1 MKTYFQRMGRS
12 LMLPVATLPAAAILV
27 GIGHWLPENWAAA
40 QFLQAGGNAILTN
53 LALLFAVGLGL
64 GMSQDKDG
72 SAALAGVV
80 AFIVPTYVLAPAQ
93 VSTLLGITTAK
104 VDPAFAAISSN
115 VFIGIIAGLVAATMY
130 NRFHEVKLPMAISF
144 FSGKRL
150 VPIMAALTM
159 LVISLVLLFVWPPIY
174 QALVAFGKFIVGLG
188 AVGAGL
194 YGFFNR
200 LLIPTGLHQAL
211 NSVFWFNVAGINDIG
226 NFWASKGTRGI
237 TGMYMAGFFPV
248 MMFGLP
254 AGAYAIYRNARP
266 ERKKETASLMLAA
279 GFASFFT
286 GVTEPLEFSFMFVAW
301 PLYVI
306 HAVFTGLSLAFA
318 AAMHW
323 TAGFTFSGG
332 LVDFILSLKVPIA
345 NQPLMLLMQG
355 VVMAVIYYF
364 GFDFAIKKFN
374 LMTPGREAVATN
386 NATTVGVAIGDDDD
400 KYSLAAK
407 KIYAAIGGTDNIKV
421 VDNCTTRLRLQLNDT
436 AKIDQNAIKAA
447 GVAGLNVLDKT
458 NLQIVVGTEVQFV
471 ADALAKINQAK
482 VPLDQIESTAAPVAM
497 PVTGD
502 VTVGATET
510 LYSVANGQYVAI
522 EDVNDSTFAQKM
534 LGDGFAI
541 EPDSGE
547 IVAPVDAKVMS
558 VFPTKHAIGFKTA
571 AGLEI
576 LLHMGIDTVQLNGEP
591 FEVTVA
597 ADQEVKHGDIVAH
610 VDLDAIKAAGKQTTM
625 IVIITN
631 MAHVG
636 YLKVAPVTT
645 KLVTNT
651 AVAQV
656 TTK

>member
-159 LVISLVLLFVWPPIY
+159 LVISLILLFVWPPIY

-318 AAMHW
+318 AAMRW

-400 KYSLAAK
+400 KYSIAAK

-502 VTVGATET
+502 VTAGATET

-597 ADQEVKHGDIVAH
+597 ADQEVKHGDVVAH

-631 MAHVG
+631 MTHVG
-636 YLKVAPVTT
+636 YLKIAPVTA
-645 KLVTNT
+645 KLVKNT

>member
-104 VDPAFAAISSN
+104 VDSAFAAISSN

-159 LVISLVLLFVWPPIY
+159 LVISLILLFVWPPIY

-188 AVGAGL
+188 AIGAGL

-318 AAMHW
+318 AAMRW

-345 NQPLMLLMQG
+345 NQPLMLLVQG

-374 LMTPGREAVATN
+374 LMTPGREAVATD
-386 NATTVGVAIGDDDD
+386 NAATVGVAIGDDDD

-558 VFPTKHAIGFKTA
+558 VFPTKHAIGFKTT

-591 FEVTVA
+591 FEVTVT
-597 ADQEVKHGDIVAH
+597 ADQKVKHGDVVAH

-636 YLKVAPVTT
+636 YLKVAPVTA